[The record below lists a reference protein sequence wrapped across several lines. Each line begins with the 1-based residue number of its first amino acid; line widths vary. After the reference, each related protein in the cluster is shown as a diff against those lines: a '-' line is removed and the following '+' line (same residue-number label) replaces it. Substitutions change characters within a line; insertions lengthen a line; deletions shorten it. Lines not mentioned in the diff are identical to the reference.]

1 MKHKILRTLII
12 RLLVGFF
19 LGMSSACLELSASLD
34 LEDSA
39 SDQNTETSADS
50 EEVVESFSEDI
61 RYFYTPSSPNSDLS
75 DTPAIGLFVEITSG
89 LVTPIDPEKNF
100 PIDLENEESIPTHYE
115 YDDISDVKAEN
126 DHPDA
131 YGCALPAS
139 PSDTSTFTTGGVGTN
154 ALPARDATWDGYGQ
168 GGCGTWATAM
178 CDRILGETEADSEVT
193 KEEWNEIA
201 GKIKQNNGG
210 SKMSEQ
216 SKYYEDKGYCVEEKK
231 FGGGDA
237 DYDEM
242 VEKIDDSCDV
252 KLFLFKRNADGT
264 YTNGHVETVTG
275 ADAGNNTA
283 TTNSWGKEASV
294 SGGSDGDFGH
304 SEDGTGFQDSEGNPL
319 WPADSTEVWVQYVC
333 ECGFFEGIGKAL
345 GF

>member
-1 MKHKILRTLII
+1 MNNKILRKSLFTLLMII
-12 RLLVGFF
+12 AVTGHA
-19 LGMSSACLELSASLD
+19 SCLKLPMKLTEG
-34 LEDSA
+34 DS
-39 SDQNTETSADS
+39 TETSDTTTDGEDS
-50 EEVVESFSEDI
+50 VASFSADVL
-61 RYFYTPSSPNSDLS
+61 YFYAPAEPNSDLT
-75 DTPAIGLFVEITSG
+75 DTPSIGTFVELTSG
-89 LVTPIDPEKNF
+89 LVTPLDPEKNF
-100 PIDLENEESIPTHYE
+100 PIDLEIEESLPTHYE
-115 YDDISDVKAEN
+115 YDDIGDVKEEN

-131 YGCALPAS
+131 YSCALPAN
-139 PSDTSTFTTGGVGTN
+139 PSDASTFTTDGAGTN
-154 ALPARDATWDGYGQ
+154 ALPERDETWDGYGE

-178 CDRILGETEADSEVT
+178 CDRILGETSADEEVT
-193 KEEWNEIA
+193 KEEWNRIA
-201 GKIKQNNGG
+201 EKIKQKNGG

-231 FGGGDA
+231 FGGSDA

-252 KLFLFKRNADGT
+252 KLFFFKRNADGT
-264 YTNGHVETVTG
+264 YSNGHVETVTE
-275 ADAGNNTA
+275 ADASENSA

-294 SGGSDGDFGH
+294 SGGSDGDFDH
-304 SEDGTGFQDSEGNPL
+304 SEDGESFKDSEGNKL

>member
-1 MKHKILRTLII
+1 MKHKILKTLII
-12 RLLVGFF
+12 RLLVGFL
-19 LGMSSACLELSASLD
+19 LGTNAACVEIPPSLN
-34 LEDSA
+34 LEDS
-39 SDQNTETSADS
+39 SSEQDTEIDSNGEEAS
-50 EEVVESFSEDI
+50 EEAVEGFSEDI

-75 DTPAIGLFVEITSG
+75 DTPAIGLFVEFTSG
-89 LVTPIDPEKNF
+89 LVT

-115 YDDISDVKAEN
+115 YEDISAVKAEN

-131 YGCALPAS
+131 YSCAVPAT
-139 PSDTSTFTTGGVGTN
+139 PSEASTFTTGGVGTN
-154 ALPARDATWDGYGQ
+154 ALPTRDATWDGYGQ

-178 CDRILGETEADSEVT
+178 CDRILGETDADSEVT

-210 SKMSEQ
+210 SKMSDQ

-231 FGGGDA
+231 FGGSDA

-242 VEKIDDSCDV
+242 SEKIDDSCDV
-252 KLFLFKRNADGT
+252 KLFFFKRNADGT

-283 TTNSWGKEASV
+283 ATNSWGKEAAV
-294 SGGSDGDFGH
+294 SGGSDGDFEH
-304 SEDGTGFQDSEGNPL
+304 SEDGTSFQDGEGNKL
-319 WPADSTEVWVQYVC
+319 WPKDSTEVWVQYVC